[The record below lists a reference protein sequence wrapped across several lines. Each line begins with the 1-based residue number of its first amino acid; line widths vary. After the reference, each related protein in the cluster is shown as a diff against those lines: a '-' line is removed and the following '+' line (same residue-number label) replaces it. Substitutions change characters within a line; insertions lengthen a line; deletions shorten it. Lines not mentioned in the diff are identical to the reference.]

1 MLKQYKEAIEKSNII
16 SKTDVNGIITFVN
29 DEFCNISGYTK
40 SELIGQNHN
49 IVRHPDVP
57 KEKFSLLWDT
67 LKNKNIY
74 KDTVKNRAKDGS
86 TFYVNSTIIPILDEN
101 ENIVEYIAIRY
112 DVTKEVMLREEL
124 IKKEAEYEEL
134 NRSLEKRVEEQT
146 RELKE
151 LNQTLEER
159 VRDEIAKNED
169 KQRVMFWQSRHASLG
184 QMLAN
189 IAHQWRQPLTELS
202 LAMFNIKKAVQNDR
216 VEDVSKFY
224 DESKNIIKNMSQ
236 TIDDFTNF
244 FSPDKE
250 KHYFN
255 ISDSIQEAIGLLES
269 VVNDGM
275 ITIKTNFED
284 MEVLGITN
292 ELTQVIINL
301 INNSKDAFIHNSIL
315 LREINITTK
324 REKGFALIEVQDN
337 AGGIAK
343 ENIEKIFEPYF
354 TTKHKSRGTGLGLFM
369 SKMICEQGLG
379 GTLDV
384 KSKKNTTT
392 FSIKIPLDEH
402 EK

>member
-29 DEFCNISGYTK
+29 DEFCAISGY
-40 SELIGQNHN
+40 SRDELLGKNHN

-57 KEKFSLLWDT
+57 KEKFSLLWET
-67 LKNKNIY
+67 IKSKKTY
-74 KDTVKNRAKDGS
+74 KDTVKNLAKDGN
-86 TFYVNSTIIPILDEN
+86 TFYVNTTIIPILDEDQ
-101 ENIVEYIAIRY
+101 NIAEYIAIRY
-112 DVTKEVMLREEL
+112 DVTKEMLLREEL
-124 IKKEAEYEEL
+124 LKKEAEYEEL

-159 VRDEIAKNED
+159 VQEEVEKNEER
-169 KQRVMFWQSRHASLG
+169 QRIMFWQSRHASLG

-202 LAMFNIKKAVQNDR
+202 LAMFNIKKALQNSNE
-216 VEDVSKFY
+216 EDVNKFY
-224 DESKNIIKNMSQ
+224 HESKHIIKNMSE

-250 KHYFN
+250 KYYFN
-255 ISDSIQEAIGLLES
+255 ISESIKESLVLLENMI
-269 VVNDGM
+269 NDEM
-275 ITIKTNFED
+275 ITIRTDFED
-284 MEVLGITN
+284 VEVLGITN

-315 LREINITTK
+315 LREITITTK
-324 REKGFALIEVQDN
+324 KENSFAVIELQDN

-343 ENIEKIFEPYF
+343 ENLEKIFEPYF

-369 SKMICEQGLG
+369 SRMICEQGLG

-392 FSIKIPLDEH
+392 FSIKIPVR
-402 EK
+402 

>member
-29 DEFCNISGYTK
+29 DEFCAISGYSK
-40 SELIGQNHN
+40 DELIGRNHN

-57 KEKFSLLWDT
+57 KEKFALLWET
-67 LKNKNIY
+67 IKNKNIY
-74 KDTVKNRAKDGS
+74 KDTVKNLAKDG
-86 TFYVNSTIIPILDEN
+86 TAFYVNTTIIPILDESQ
-101 ENIVEYIAIRY
+101 NIAEYIAIRY
-112 DVTKEVMLREEL
+112 DVTKEMLLREEL

-159 VRDEIAKNED
+159 VQEEIAKNEE
-169 KQRVMFWQSRHASLG
+169 KQRMMFWQSRHASLG

-202 LAMFNIKKAVQNDR
+202 LAMFNIKKALQNSNE
-216 VEDVSKFY
+216 EDVNKFY
-224 DESKNIIKNMSQ
+224 LESKHIIQNMSQ

-250 KHYFN
+250 KYYFN
-255 ISDSIQEAIGLLES
+255 ISESIKESLVLLENMI
-269 VVNDGM
+269 NDEM
-275 ITIKTNFED
+275 ITIKTDFED
-284 MEVLGITN
+284 IEVLGITN

-315 LREINITTK
+315 LREISITTK
-324 REKGFALIEVQDN
+324 KENSFAVIEVQDN

-343 ENIEKIFEPYF
+343 DNLEKIFEPYF

-369 SKMICEQGLG
+369 SRMICEQGLG

-392 FSIKIPLDEH
+392 FSIKIPVR
-402 EK
+402 

>member
-1 MLKQYKEAIEKSNII
+1 MLRQYKDAIEKSNII
-16 SKTDVNGIITFVN
+16 SKTDIDGVITFVN
-29 DEFCNISGYTK
+29 DEFCNISGYSK
-40 SELIGQNHN
+40 NELIGQNHN

-57 KEKFSLLWDT
+57 KEKFNLLWET
-67 LKNKNIY
+67 LKNKKIY
-74 KDTVKNRAKDGS
+74 KDTVKNLAKDGS
-86 TFYVNSTIIPILDEN
+86 TFYVNTTIIPILDEN
-101 ENIVEYIAIRY
+101 SNIAEYIAIRY

-134 NRSLEKRVEEQT
+134 NRSLEKRVQEQT

-151 LNQTLEER
+151 LNQTLEKR

-202 LAMFNIKKAVQNDR
+202 LAMFNIKKAAQNDE
-216 VEDVSKFY
+216 VDNVSKFY
-224 DESKNIIKNMSQ
+224 DESKHIIKNMSQ

-255 ISDSIQEAIGLLES
+255 ISESIQEAIGLLES
-269 VVNDGM
+269 IINDEM

-284 MEVLGITN
+284 IEVLGITN
-292 ELTQVIINL
+292 ELTQVMINL

-315 LREINITTK
+315 LREIAITT
-324 REKGFALIEVQDN
+324 RVENDFALIEVQDN

-384 KSKKNTTT
+384 KSRKNTTI
-392 FSIKIPLDEH
+392 FSIKIPLDYN

>member
-29 DEFCNISGYTK
+29 DEFCAISGYSK
-40 SELIGQNHN
+40 DELLGKNHN

-57 KEKFSLLWDT
+57 KEKFTLLWDT
-67 LKNKNIY
+67 IKNRNIY
-74 KDTVKNRAKDGS
+74 KDTVKNLAKDG
-86 TFYVNSTIIPILDEN
+86 TAFYVNTTIIPILDEN
-101 ENIVEYIAIRY
+101 QNITEYIAIRY
-112 DVTKEVMLREEL
+112 DVTKEMLLREEL
-124 IKKEAEYEEL
+124 LKKEAEYEEL

-146 RELKE
+146 RELKK

-159 VRDEIAKNED
+159 VHEEIAKNEE
-169 KQRVMFWQSRHASLG
+169 KQRMMFWQSRHASLG

-202 LAMFNIKKAVQNDR
+202 LAMFNIKKALQNSNE
-216 VEDVSKFY
+216 EDVNKFY
-224 DESKNIIKNMSQ
+224 LESKHIIKNMSE

-250 KHYFN
+250 KYYFN
-255 ISDSIQEAIGLLES
+255 ISESIKESLVLLENMI
-269 VVNDGM
+269 NDEM
-275 ITIKTNFED
+275 ITIKTDFED
-284 MEVLGITN
+284 IEVLGITN

-315 LREINITTK
+315 LREIVITTK
-324 REKGFALIEVQDN
+324 KENSFAVIEVQDN

-343 ENIEKIFEPYF
+343 ENLEKIFEPYF

-392 FSIKIPLDEH
+392 FSIKIPVI
-402 EK
+402 

>member
-16 SKTDVNGIITFVN
+16 SKTDINGIITFVN

-40 SELIGQNHN
+40 GELIGQNHN

-57 KEKFSLLWDT
+57 KEKFNLLWDT

-101 ENIVEYIAIRY
+101 KNIVEYIAIRY

-151 LNQTLEER
+151 LNQTLEKR

-255 ISDSIQEAIGLLES
+255 ISESIQEAIGLLES

-292 ELTQVIINL
+292 ELTQVMINL

-315 LREINITTK
+315 LREITITTK

>member
-29 DEFCNISGYTK
+29 DEFCAISGY
-40 SELIGQNHN
+40 SRDELLGKNHN

-57 KEKFSLLWDT
+57 KEKFSLLWET
-67 LKNKNIY
+67 IKNKNIY
-74 KDTVKNRAKDGS
+74 KDTVKNLAKDGA
-86 TFYVNSTIIPILDEN
+86 TFYVNTTIIPILDEDQ
-101 ENIVEYIAIRY
+101 NIAEYIAIRY
-112 DVTKEVMLREEL
+112 DVTKEMLLREEL
-124 IKKEAEYEEL
+124 LKKEAEYEEL

-159 VRDEIAKNED
+159 VQEEIEKNEER
-169 KQRVMFWQSRHASLG
+169 QRMMFWQSRHASLG

-202 LAMFNIKKAVQNDR
+202 LAMFNIKKALQNSNE
-216 VEDVSKFY
+216 EDVNKFY
-224 DESKNIIKNMSQ
+224 LESKHIIKNMSE

-250 KHYFN
+250 KYYFN
-255 ISDSIQEAIGLLES
+255 ISDSIKESLVLLENMI
-269 VVNDGM
+269 NDEM
-275 ITIKTNFED
+275 ITIKTDFED
-284 MEVLGITN
+284 VEVLGITN

-315 LREINITTK
+315 LREISITTK
-324 REKGFALIEVQDN
+324 KENGFAVIELQDN

-343 ENIEKIFEPYF
+343 ENLEKIFEPYF

-369 SKMICEQGLG
+369 SRMICEQGLG

-384 KSKKNTTT
+384 KSKKNTTS
-392 FSIKIPLDEH
+392 FSIKIPVR
-402 EK
+402 

>member
-1 MLKQYKEAIEKSNII
+1 MLRQYKDAIEKSNII
-16 SKTDVNGIITFVN
+16 SKTDVNGIIIFVN
-29 DEFCNISGYTK
+29 DEFCNISGYSK
-40 SELIGQNHN
+40 NELIGQNHN

-57 KEKFSLLWDT
+57 KEKFNLLWET
-67 LKNKNIY
+67 LKNKKIY
-74 KDTVKNRAKDGS
+74 KDTVKNLAKDGS
-86 TFYVNSTIIPILDEN
+86 AFYVNTTIIPILDEN
-101 ENIVEYIAIRY
+101 ENITEYIAIRY

-134 NRSLEKRVEEQT
+134 NRSLEKRVQEQT
-146 RELKE
+146 KELKE
-151 LNQTLEER
+151 LNLTLEER

-202 LAMFNIKKAVQNDR
+202 LAMFNIKKSAQNNEVDN
-216 VEDVSKFY
+216 VSKFY
-224 DESKNIIKNMSQ
+224 DESKYIIKNMSQ

-255 ISDSIQEAIGLLES
+255 ISDSIAESIGLLES
-269 VVNDGM
+269 IINDEM
-275 ITIKTNFED
+275 ITIKTNFKD
-284 MEVLGITN
+284 IEVLGITN
-292 ELTQVIINL
+292 ELTQVMINL

-315 LREINITTK
+315 LREIAITT
-324 REKGFALIEVQDN
+324 RVENDFALIEVQDN

-392 FSIKIPLDEH
+392 FSIKIPLDH
-402 EK
+402 NEK

>member
-57 KEKFSLLWDT
+57 KEKFNLLWET
-67 LKNKNIY
+67 LKNKKIY

-86 TFYVNSTIIPILDEN
+86 AFYVNTTIIPILDEN
-101 ENIVEYIAIRY
+101 DNIVEYIAIRY

-134 NRSLEKRVEEQT
+134 NRSLEKRVQEQT

-159 VRDEIAKNED
+159 VRDEIAKNEE

-224 DESKNIIKNMSQ
+224 GESKHIIKNMSQ

-255 ISDSIQEAIGLLES
+255 ISESIQEAIGLLES

-275 ITIKTNFED
+275 ITIKMNFED

-315 LREINITTK
+315 LREIAITTK
-324 REKGFALIEVQDN
+324 RENGFALIEVQDN

>member
-1 MLKQYKEAIEKSNII
+1 MLRQYKEAIEKSNII
-16 SKTDVNGIITFVN
+16 SKTDIDGVITFVN
-29 DEFCNISGYTK
+29 DEFCNISGYSK
-40 SELIGQNHN
+40 NELIGQNHN

-57 KEKFSLLWDT
+57 KEKFNLLWET
-67 LKNKNIY
+67 LKNKKIY
-74 KDTVKNRAKDGS
+74 KDTVKNLAKDGS
-86 TFYVNSTIIPILDEN
+86 TFYVNTTIIPILDEN
-101 ENIVEYIAIRY
+101 SNIAEYIAIRY

-134 NRSLEKRVEEQT
+134 NRSLEKRVQEQT

-151 LNQTLEER
+151 LNQTLEKR

-202 LAMFNIKKAVQNDR
+202 LAMFNIKKSAQNDE
-216 VEDVSKFY
+216 VDNISKFY
-224 DESKNIIKNMSQ
+224 DESKYIIKNMSQ

-255 ISDSIQEAIGLLES
+255 ISESIQEAIGLLES
-269 VVNDGM
+269 IINDEM

-284 MEVLGITN
+284 IEVLGITN

-315 LREINITTK
+315 LREIAITT
-324 REKGFALIEVQDN
+324 RVENDFALIEVQDN

-384 KSKKNTTT
+384 KSRKNTTI
-392 FSIKIPLDEH
+392 FSIKIPLDYN